1 MLQYIKDFIYVHY
14 YIVGYW
20 IIQTFFPA
28 IEDEKIKLQN
38 DVMNQKLRDDQRYEQ
53 YQNDIDAF
61 QEALAKVRADYD
73 DLNDKHYKL
82 WAEYQRL
89 IPSKA
94 TLKKEAEK
102 KKPKDGKQP
111 IKPRAKKAVKKS
123 HHPK

>member
-1 MLQYIKDFIYVHY
+1 MFQCFKDFIYVHY
-14 YIVGYW
+14 YMLGYW
-20 IIQTFFPA
+20 LVSTLFPA
-28 IEDEKIKLQN
+28 IEAEKDKLLN
-38 DVMNQKLRDDQRYEQ
+38 EAANQKLRDDQRYEQ
-53 YQNDIDAF
+53 YQMDIDSF
-61 QEALAKVRADYD
+61 QEALGKVRADYD

-102 KKPKDGKQP
+102 KKPKEGKQP

-123 HHPK
+123 HQPK